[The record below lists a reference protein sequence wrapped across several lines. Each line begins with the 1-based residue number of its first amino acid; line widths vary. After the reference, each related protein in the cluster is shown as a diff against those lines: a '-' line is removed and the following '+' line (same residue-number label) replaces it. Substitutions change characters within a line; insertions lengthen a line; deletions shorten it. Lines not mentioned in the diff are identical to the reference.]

1 MLTISCCHSPQ
12 DEWRTGHP
20 PVRSP
25 SAASDADDIADEY
38 DAAQERGGIKKAG
51 NPIVPGGDQLPGPAD
66 LGLSRK
72 HIHNARIIRDAIK
85 ADPEGD
91 SQNHRAMARRT
102 RRCRSCPAVSP

>member
-1 MLTISCCHSPQ
+1 MLTTSCCHSPQ

-25 SAASDADDIADEY
+25 SAASEVDDIADEY
-38 DAAQERGGIKKAG
+38 DAAQERGEIKKAG
-51 NPIVPGGDQLPGPAD
+51 NPIVSSGEQLPGPAD

-72 HIHNARIIRDAIK
+72 HIHNARIICDAIK

-91 SQNHRAMARRT
+91 SQNH
-102 RRCRSCPAVSP
+102 